1 MNISVLLQYGIERK
15 TSDVDG
21 IYQRAYSNFCP
32 YHKVFSQTFF
42 LKARGYYEYL
52 LQGLIMGNNINIDY
66 GAPKTEDKK
75 KIGFAGAIVG
85 DPELNDHVGTI
96 IFGRPSK
103 YVFEYVVDFDF
114 SAMYPNIIITF
125 NMAPNTLI
133 GKLFVEENPND
144 LIQKINSLKV
154 SDLQDINDE
163 DDEDED
169 IGVVIDDM
177 GKDFIDNLLTGD
189 IGSTGAKWFNLPKID
204 DILERVKK
212 ELL

>member
-66 GAPKTEDKK
+66 GAPKDDGKK

-85 DPELNDHVGTI
+85 DPELNDYTGAI

-103 YVFEYVVDFDF
+103 YVFQYVVDFDL
-114 SAMYPNIIITF
+114 TF
-125 NMAPNTLI
+125 
-133 GKLFVEENPND
+133 
-144 LIQKINSLKV
+144 
-154 SDLQDINDE
+154 
-163 DDEDED
+163 
-169 IGVVIDDM
+169 
-177 GKDFIDNLLTGD
+177 
-189 IGSTGAKWFNLPKID
+189 
-204 DILERVKK
+204 
-212 ELL
+212 